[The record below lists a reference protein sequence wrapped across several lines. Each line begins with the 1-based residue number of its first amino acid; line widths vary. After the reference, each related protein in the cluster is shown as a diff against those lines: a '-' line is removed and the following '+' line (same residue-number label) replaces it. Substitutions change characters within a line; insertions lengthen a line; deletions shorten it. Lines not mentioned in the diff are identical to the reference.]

1 MNIKK
6 IGLTALAGSLAATS
20 AYAGELSLSGS
31 AVLSYSD
38 YSGTENT
45 TISDP
50 ITTNTATLAAS
61 ESPWGMD
68 QDITASGS
76 GELDNGWVVS
86 LSHALAAS
94 GAGSST
100 SSITIDMGDAGSLTY
115 ADQDAGGG
123 LKSLDDIVPTAW
135 EEATD
140 GTINEVQAAMGSGPG
155 FTYDVSIAGAS
166 VGIQYSDGLAGAANV
181 NDGGVSTSGTDQGSS
196 SSIGVQ
202 YPIGDSGLM
211 VYGGMGTVSQID
223 GKDIDH
229 DTFGVKYTFGAIS
242 VGAQINDQDDAD
254 ASGTDLET
262 TIMGISYMINE
273 NLSVSYGNHSTSTT
287 GSPDQEID
295 SIQAAYSMGGIG
307 VKVQNSQ
314 GDNMRNTAGQTS
326 EKTEVAISFAF

>member
-45 TISDP
+45 TISATVP
-50 ITTNTATLAAS
+50 TNTTTLAAA

-273 NLSVSYGNHSTSTT
+273 NLSVSYGNHSTAKT

>member
-6 IGLTALAGSLAATS
+6 IGLTALAGSLVATS
-20 AYAGELSLSGS
+20 AFAGELSISGN
-31 AVLSYSD
+31 AEISYSD
-38 YSGTENT
+38 WSGNEAGAA
-45 TISDP
+45 
-50 ITTNTATLAAS
+50 TNTLTLRDADS
-61 ESPWGMD
+61 NWGMT
-68 QDITASGS
+68 QGMTASGS

-86 LSHALAAS
+86 ISHALTSTGDA
-94 GAGSST
+94 SST
-100 SSITIDMGDAGSLTY
+100 STLSLDFGDGGVLAYSDNSI
-115 ADQDAGGG
+115 GGG
-123 LKSLDDIVPTAW
+123 LNALDDITPTAW

-140 GTINEVQAAMGSGPG
+140 GTINEVQAAMGTGVG
-155 FTYDVSIAGAS
+155 FAYNVSVAGAS
-166 VGIQYSDGLAGAANV
+166 VGIQYSDNLSGSGNV
-181 NDGGVSTSGTDQGSS
+181 NDGGVSTGGTNNGSS

-211 VYGGMGTVSQID
+211 VYGGMGTVSQAD

-229 DTFGVKYTFGAIS
+229 DTIGVKYTFGALS
-242 VGAQINDQDDAD
+242 VGAQVNDQDDAD

-273 NLSVSYGNHSTSTT
+273 NLSVSYGNHSTSKA

-314 GDNMRNTAGQTS
+314 GDNMRNTAGKTS